1 VAKIYQ
7 WNLSIQ
13 REIGRS
19 MLAEI
24 AYVGSHG
31 TNLSYPVDLNQV
43 PVDKLSP
50 TDTGSRPFPQFG
62 HLSGDLHN
70 AISNYNAL
78 QLQIQRRLTSGLSF
92 NANYTWSHF
101 LDEQDSSGWGN
112 RAGNQP
118 YQNAFDPS
126 SNYGNSNF
134 DIAHIFKANA
144 VYELPFGKGK
154 TLLNQNALLDAVV
167 GGWQTSATAI
177 AQTGNPFTVTYSGPD
192 QSYLNKG
199 GQWGGNWF
207 PNLVGNP
214 NPSNPTIQ
222 QWFNPAAYAVATP
235 GTLGNSGRNTLR
247 GPGLW
252 DVNFS
257 MAKTFSW
264 RERLHLQVRA
274 DASNVFNHPSFGHPD
289 TNFNDPNAG
298 QITSTTVNG
307 RNIQLGARL
316 SF

>member
-1 VAKIYQ
+1 
-7 WNLSIQ
+7 
-13 REIGRS
+13 
-19 MLAEI
+19 M
-24 AYVGSHG
+24 
-31 TNLSYPVDLNQV
+31 
-43 PVDKLSP
+43 
-50 TDTGSRPFPQFG
+50 
-62 HLSGDLHN
+62 
-70 AISNYNAL
+70 
-78 QLQIQRRLTSGLSF
+78 
-92 NANYTWSHF
+92 
-101 LDEQDSSGWGN
+101 
-112 RAGNQP
+112 
-118 YQNAFDPS
+118 
-126 SNYGNSNF
+126 
-134 DIAHIFKANA
+134 
-144 VYELPFGKGK
+144 YELPFGKGK
-154 TLLNQNALLDAVV
+154 TFLSQNALLDAVV

-192 QSYLNKG
+192 QSYMNKG
-199 GQWGGNWF
+199 GQYGGNWF

-214 NPSNPTIQ
+214 NLGNPTIQ
-222 QWFNPAAYAVATP
+222 QWFNPAAYAVANP

-298 QITSTTVNG
+298 QITSTTVGG